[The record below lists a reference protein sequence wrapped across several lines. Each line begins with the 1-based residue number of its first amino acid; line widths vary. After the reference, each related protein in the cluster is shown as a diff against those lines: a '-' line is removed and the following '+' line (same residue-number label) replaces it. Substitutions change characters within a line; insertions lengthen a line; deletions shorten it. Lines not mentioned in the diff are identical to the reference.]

1 VTLSQKHCR
10 RPRGGAVSK
19 HSTKQL
25 GSEAMEEKQ
34 DQKSTLVEI
43 AIKFALSL
51 AMLFPVYAILYLTF
65 PASVVAFYLIS
76 AALLAIF
83 LPWDTLKKKFL
94 S

>member
-1 VTLSQKHCR
+1 
-10 RPRGGAVSK
+10 
-19 HSTKQL
+19 
-25 GSEAMEEKQ
+25 MEEKQ

-43 AIKFALSL
+43 TIKFALSL

>member
-1 VTLSQKHCR
+1 
-10 RPRGGAVSK
+10 
-19 HSTKQL
+19 
-25 GSEAMEEKQ
+25 MEEKQ
-34 DQKSTLVEI
+34 DQKNTLVEI
-43 AIKFALSL
+43 AIKLALSL

-76 AALLAIF
+76 AALLAVF